1 MNSLE
6 DIEVSII
13 LPTLNE
19 GENLETLVP
28 EIISN
33 IPSSI
38 INYEILIIDD
48 NTSDNTHQIVDQ
60 LNLSLIHI

>member
-1 MNSLE
+1 MNSFI

-38 INYEILIIDD
+38 LIMR
-48 NTSDNTHQIVDQ
+48 S
-60 LNLSLIHI
+60 